1 MKRIFLAAMLL
12 CATLGLFAQNDMQK
26 LYEVIPLTPY
36 ISAET
41 NMAPEAEALLLNRM
55 RQATL
60 KNGLA
65 AMDNQVYIITTSVNV
80 IDKQLTATVPQN
92 WVVEVE
98 VHFFIGNGIDGT
110 LYASMA
116 LTRKGVGPSEEKA
129 YINAIKAISA
139 NDKAFKPFFNKG
151 KQRIIEELLAQ
162 QPAAQE
168 EPAVPAEQ
176 PEYNTSNWQ

>member
-1 MKRIFLAAMLL
+1 MKRIFIAAMLL
-12 CATLGLFAQNDMQK
+12 CATIGLWAQDNQK
-26 LYEVIPLTPY
+26 LYEIIPLTPY

-98 VHFFIGNGIDGT
+98 VHF
-110 LYASMA
+110 SMSFS
-116 LTRKGVGPSEEKA
+116 LPTIPPFTR
-129 YINAIKAISA
+129 
-139 NDKAFKPFFNKG
+139 
-151 KQRIIEELLAQ
+151 
-162 QPAAQE
+162 
-168 EPAVPAEQ
+168 
-176 PEYNTSNWQ
+176 T